1 MRHWFLCR
9 SHEILPSIGTG
20 HEDRSRTGKM
30 NVEPIITF
38 ADGSQL
44 LVSSQYSGAGS
55 FTCELYRSVPCKK
68 EKLDLR
74 TLSDHLEAPTCR
86 EAQAMAFHYA
96 QRQFPDSANAIKEPP
111 YLIWSGP
118 NLPVAPD
125 NRGHRHMHR

>member
-1 MRHWFLCR
+1 M
-9 SHEILPSIGTG
+9 
-20 HEDRSRTGKM
+20 GKM
-30 NVEPIITF
+30 NVEPIVTF

-55 FTCELYRSVPCKK
+55 FTCELYLSVPCER

-74 TLSDHLEAPTCR
+74 ALSDHLEAPTCR
-86 EAQAMAFHYA
+86 EAQDIAFHYA
-96 QRQFPDSANAIKEPP
+96 RRQFPDNAIKEPP
-111 YLIWSGP
+111 YLIWPGP